1 MTLRDTIQIEAT
13 SQAAFTKGQA
23 MASRDVSGFTVSHET
38 DRVVTLSADVQASG
52 EAPYYSEVT
61 IDLVAGDIDDYY
73 CECPAYDRYGGMC
86 KHCVALAL
94 HYYST
99 QSYLADHSKALKAAA
114 DEALS
119 GSSAGTPGGTSYASP
134 SYSSPSYS
142 SSYSPS
148 YSSSS
153 MFSSRLTPPKPQPPV
168 TSTQIKTAFQALTA
182 DKLSAAAASQHAR
195 DQLLDRSA
203 EPVELLA
210 TIGCSNSSYYYSR
223 TYLTRT
229 LKLKVR
235 RGKVSYVVKNMS
247 ALVQAYETGTELSYG
262 KNLSFVHTPAAF
274 TERAQAIMG
283 IVRRIVHSQ
292 HAFFMSR
299 DRYWDAGRGTD
310 IKELPLSSADL
321 IEVLDTLMGTSFA
334 FDPTPP
340 SSGYSFTPPQ
350 RTLEVVEGDPEIE
363 VAIEKNALGG
373 YDLKFPSQLE
383 CFTADGRLYLLDDSR
398 AWKCG
403 EEFAAQ
409 AATLFDALLP
419 VERSGLHVADE
430 DLGDFCRT
438 VLPVLRARTTLKAPD
453 DITKLVPP
461 DPEFY
466 FSIGLEGGEVFCR
479 ATVAYADRNVG
490 LFEPQR
496 PGQPSRDLAR
506 EYQAQDVVDA
516 YFPGGTET
524 LPSFEE
530 GDDEQLYL
538 LLTEGLRELSAL
550 GEVMLSERL
559 SSIAVRES
567 PQVKISAAVRS
578 GLLDIEVSSSELSA
592 ADLAAY
598 LASYKRKQRYL
609 RLSDGDI
616 IRLDGSVRALND
628 LAEGLGVDAEEL
640 VNGVGNLPTNRT
652 LYVDALLKKASGVR
666 LDRNDAFRAIVRDF
680 DTFSDADFEVPAS
693 LADVLR
699 PYQDEGF
706 RWLETLE
713 RFGFGG
719 ILADDM
725 GLGKTLQMI
734 AHILARKEAG
744 DKGPTLIV
752 APASLVYNWM
762 AELERFAPQLDAVAV
777 LGTKKQRGLI
787 IASSAEHD
795 VLVTSYD
802 LMKRDVEAYTEQ
814 SYARAVLDEAQ
825 YIKTP
830 TTQAAKAAKCLPAH
844 VRFALTGTPMEN
856 RVAELWSIF
865 DFLMPG
871 LLGTRESFSKRIEG
885 PVENREEG
893 AAERLRCMVS
903 PFILRRLKG
912 DVLAELP
919 EKNESVVYA
928 RMTGEQDKLYKA
940 NQDRLAM
947 QLAHELPDEFKKNK
961 LQVLAELTKLRQIC
975 CDPHLYYENY
985 EGDSA
990 KLETCMELVK
1000 NALDAG
1006 HRILLFSQ
1014 FTTMLDII
1022 AKRLTA
1028 EKVGWFMLTG
1038 STSKEERARL
1048 VEAFQAGQ
1056 APVFL
1061 ISLKA
1066 GGVGLNLTAADVVIH
1081 YDPWWNVAAQ
1091 NQATDRAHRIGQTRD
1106 VSVFKLIAKDTI
1118 EERIVKLQES
1128 KRDLAE
1134 SVLGGEGI
1142 GSASLSKDDIMALL
1156 GAQEG

>member
-1 MTLRDTIQIEAT
+1 MSLKEVLQIEAADPT
-13 SQAAFTKGQA
+13 AYTRGQGLA
-23 MASRDVSGFTVSHET
+23 TLAGVPFITVEHGS
-38 DRVVTLSADVQASG
+38 DRIVTVSADVKAPG
-52 EAPYYSEVT
+52 ETAYRAEVG
-61 IDLVAGDIDDYY
+61 IDLLAEDVYIYD
-73 CECPAYDRYGGMC
+73 CECPAYSKYDGMC
-86 KHCVALAL
+86 KHCIALAL
-94 HYYST
+94 RYMNGGSYYTDRSRAMT
-99 QSYLADHSKALKAAA
+99 AAA
-114 DEALS
+114 SGKSGGAS
-119 GSSAGTPGGTSYASP
+119 GGKSGGSSYSSA

-142 SSYSPS
+142 SWP
-148 YSSSS
+148 YSSGSVFTS
-153 MFSSRLTPPKPQPPV
+153 HLTPPKPRPPV
-168 TSTQIKTAFQALTA
+168 TSTQIKTAVQALTA
-182 DKLSAAAASQHAR
+182 DKVSAAAASQHAR
-195 DQLLDRSA
+195 DQLVDKPA

-210 TIGCSNSSYYYSR
+210 TLACTRSSYYYYR
-223 TYLTRT
+223 TTSTRV

-235 RGKVSYVVKNMS
+235 RGKTSYVVKNMS
-247 ALVQAYETGTELSYG
+247 SLVQAYETGAELSYG
-262 KNLSFVHTPAAF
+262 KNLTFVHTPAAF
-274 TERAQAIMG
+274 TERAQALMG
-283 IVRRIVHSQ
+283 IVARIVHSQ
-292 HAFFMSR
+292 QALFMSR

-310 IKELPLSSADL
+310 IKELPLSSVDL
-321 IEVLDTLMGTSFA
+321 IEILDTLQGTSLA
-334 FDPTPP
+334 FEPTPP
-340 SSGYSFTPPQ
+340 SGSYTFSQPQ
-350 RTLEVVEGDPEIE
+350 RTVEAVEGDPEIE
-363 VAIEKNALGG
+363 AVIASNPKGG
-373 YDLKFPSQLE
+373 YDLQLPSQLE
-383 CFTADGRLYLLDDSR
+383 CFTSGKRLYLVDKDK
-398 AWKCG
+398 AWKCS

-409 AATLFDALLP
+409 AATLFDAILP
-419 VERSGLHVADE
+419 VEGEGLHIAEE

-438 VLPVLRARTTLKAPD
+438 VLPVLRARTTLKVPED
-453 DITKLVPP
+453 VNKLVPP
-461 DPEFY
+461 DPEFH
-466 FSIGLEGGEVFCR
+466 FSIGLEGGDVFCR
-479 ATVAYADRNVG
+479 ATVAYADKTVG
-490 LFEPQR
+490 LFEPAR
-496 PGQPSRDLAR
+496 SGQPSRDLAR

-530 GDDEQLYL
+530 GDDERLYL
-538 LLTEGLRELSAL
+538 LLTEGLRELSTF

-559 SSIAVRES
+559 SSVAVRES

-640 VNGVGNLPTNRT
+640 VKGVGNLPSNRT

-666 LDRNDAFRAIVRDF
+666 LDRNDGFRAIVRDF

-777 LGTKKQRGLI
+777 LGTKAQRGLI

-802 LMKRDVEAYTEQ
+802 LMKRDVEAYTKQ
-814 SYARAVLDEAQ
+814 TYARAVLDEAQ

-865 DFLMPG
+865 DYLMPG
-871 LLGTRESFSKRIEG
+871 LLGTRDSFSKRVEG
-885 PVENREEG
+885 PVANREEG

-928 RMTGEQDKLYKA
+928 RMVGEQDKLYKA

-947 QLAHELPDEFKKNK
+947 QISHELPAEFKKNK

-985 EGDSA
+985 EGGSA
-990 KLETCMELVK
+990 KLETCMELMK

-1006 HRILLFSQ
+1006 HKILLFSQ
-1014 FTTMLDII
+1014 FTTMLDIV

-1028 EKVGWFMLTG
+1028 EKVRWFMLTG

-1081 YDPWWNVAAQ
+1081 YDPWWNIAAQ

-1106 VSVFKLIAKDTI
+1106 VSVFKLIVKDTI

-1142 GSASLSKDDIMALL
+1142 GSSSLSKEDIMALL